1 MAEHNKFG
9 ANAEEMACTYLKKKG
24 DKILERNYFYD
35 RADVDIIA
43 MKDEV
48 LVGVE
53 VKARSTDYFGDPQEF
68 ITRKKIK
75 LLVKA
80 IYEYVQTVT
89 LIYSTNQL
97 SHEIYTYCLITLPIT
112 LKVNYLK
119 HKL

>member
-9 ANAEEMACTYLKKKG
+9 ANAEEMACAYLKKKG
-24 DKILERNYFYD
+24 YKILERNYFYD
-35 RADVDIIA
+35 RAEVDIIA

-80 IYEYVQTVT
+80 MDEYVQR
-89 LIYSTNQL
+89 L
-97 SHEIYTYCLITLPIT
+97 EIDKEVRFDIVAIVKSQSGYEIEHLEDAFY
-112 LKVNYLK
+112 
-119 HKL
+119 HF

>member
-24 DKILERNYFYD
+24 YKILERNYFYD
-35 RADVDIIA
+35 RAEVDIIA

-80 IYEYVQTVT
+80 MDEYVQR
-89 LIYSTNQL
+89 L
-97 SHEIYTYCLITLPIT
+97 EIDKEVRFDIVAIVKSQSGYEIEHLEDAFY
-112 LKVNYLK
+112 
-119 HKL
+119 HF